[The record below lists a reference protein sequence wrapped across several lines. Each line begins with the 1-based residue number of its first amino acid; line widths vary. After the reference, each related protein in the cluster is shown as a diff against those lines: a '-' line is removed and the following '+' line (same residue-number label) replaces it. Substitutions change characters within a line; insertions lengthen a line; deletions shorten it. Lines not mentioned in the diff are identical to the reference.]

1 MRRVTHIFAVAG
13 FAVTSM
19 GMLPTATGQDAALPA
34 EAPPATMPDE
44 EYTEDVV
51 ETVRLGGEDNTLTDH
66 GGVQQAG
73 EYDANPGG
81 IDPAPF
87 APDTHTPATDS
98 SENDPATAIDSSPA
112 ENDPSRIAYPVTR
125 RNARTMSLTVPA
137 PRGLITDRNGEVMA
151 TSIVAYQPAIE
162 FGQLTDE
169 SDEAVVA
176 LGRKV
181 MSEFEQAGIAMVDK
195 SDADLISH
203 YRHRRWLPLPVGP
216 VLRKHEVTPI
226 EAQLRAI
233 EHSSLMPRYIRYY
246 PAGETAGHILGYT
259 GSQAK
264 LPTGPINHHD
274 PLFEKQE
281 GRAGLE
287 SVFNRQLVGR
297 PGVWRLMFD
306 ESGTKILDELQQ
318 KPRPGG
324 TVVTTLNLK
333 WQKAAEESLR
343 RNTER
348 EEKNGT
354 KRPGRGAFVMIDVH
368 TGEVVVMASAPNFDP
383 NIFIPAITQKDYDT
397 LRNDASNPL
406 VSRAFAGVYP
416 PASTFKTITVAAAL
430 HHNIITE
437 NTYIY
442 CPYSLNIGG
451 HTFRNHSGFVGDI
464 NCITAL
470 ARSNNPFMYQV
481 AATREPRIGAERLCD
496 MARRFGF
503 GARTGLPIADKM
515 GNVPDDS
522 WMYRNYSRGF
532 MQGDAAN
539 ISIGQGPLLATPLQ
553 VAYAMAGIANGNYL
567 PKLHL
572 VRQMLD
578 MDGNV
583 VYQCT
588 PTIRTKLNDLSE
600 DLAVVRKGM
609 RAVVSGGS
617 GHRAKIS
624 YAANAGKTGTAQW
637 GKPSDDCRL
646 AWFAGF
652 IPADNPRYAYA
663 ALYEGEPHQVISGGR
678 MAAAIVTSFF
688 EDDVVKTDLKAEFAA
703 AQRRPLTTTETS
715 RTQQKDSA
723 DDQARRAAEEERRKR
738 EAEKRRRTDNWDDGR
753 GRR

>member
-1 MRRVTHIFAVAG
+1 M
-13 FAVTSM
+13 
-19 GMLPTATGQDAALPA
+19 AALAAAVPGVLPCATAQEAVPA
-34 EAPPATMPDE
+34 TETATMPEDE
-44 EYTEDVV
+44 FADAVV
-51 ETVRLGGEDNTLTDH
+51 ETVQLGGEENTISEQQ
-66 GGVQQAG
+66 GVQKAH
-73 EYDANPGG
+73 EYEERTD
-81 IDPAPF
+81 IESPF
-87 APDTHTPATDS
+87 TGDTHSSTTDDSPGTEISDSMPAD
-98 SENDPATAIDSSPA
+98 
-112 ENDPSRIAYPVTR
+112 NDPSRIAYPVTR

-151 TSIVAYQPAIE
+151 TSVVAYQPAIE
-162 FGQLTDE
+162 FGQLKDETD
-169 SDEAVVA
+169 AAIIA
-176 LGRKV
+176 LARKV
-181 MSEFEQAGIAMVDK
+181 MGEFEQLGISLTEK
-195 SDADLISH
+195 TDAELVSH

-216 VLRKHEVTPI
+216 VLRKHEIAPHET
-226 EAQLRAI
+226 ELRSI
-233 EHSSLMPRYIRYY
+233 EHGSLMPRYIRYY
-246 PAGETAGHILGYT
+246 PAGQTAGHILGYT
-259 GSQAK
+259 GTKSK

-306 ESGTKILDELQQ
+306 ESGNKILDELQQ

-343 RNTER
+343 HNTER
-348 EEKNGT
+348 TDSKGN
-354 KRPGRGAFVMIDVH
+354 KHPGRGAFVMIDVH
-368 TGEVVVMASAPNFDP
+368 SGEVVVLASAPNFDP
-383 NIFIPAITQKDYDT
+383 NVFIPAISQSDYDT
-397 LRNDASNPL
+397 LRNDSSNPL

-416 PASTFKTITVAAAL
+416 PASTFKTITIAAAL

-451 HTFRNHSGFVGDI
+451 HTFHNHSRFEGDI

-481 AATREPRIGAERLCD
+481 AATREPRIRADRLCD
-496 MARRFGF
+496 MARRFGL
-503 GARTGLPIADKM
+503 GARTGLPIADKA
-515 GNVPDDS
+515 GNVPDES
-522 WMYRNYSRGF
+522 WMHRNYSRSF

-553 VAYAMAGIANGNYL
+553 VAYAMAGIANGSYL

-588 PTIRTKLNDLSE
+588 PAIKSKLEDLSD

-617 GHRAKIS
+617 GSRAKIS
-624 YAANAGKTGTAQW
+624 YAPNAGKTGTAQW
-637 GKPSDDCRL
+637 GRPSDDCRL

-678 MAAAIVTSFF
+678 TATAIVTGFF
-688 EDDVVKTDLKAEFAA
+688 ESDAVKNDLKAEFEA
-703 AQRRPLTTTETS
+703 AQRVPL
-715 RTQQKDSA
+715 SA
-723 DDQARRAAEEERRKR
+723 DDANRNAQRSTPENEARRAAEEERHRR
-738 EAEKRRRTDNWDDGR
+738 EAEHRRRTENWDDGR

>member
-1 MRRVTHIFAVAG
+1 MGLAVATWG
-13 FAVTSM
+13 ILQMA
-19 GMLPTATGQDAALPA
+19 AGQDAAPVAPA
-34 EAPPATMPDE
+34 VADVPPVAVE
-44 EYTEDVV
+44 EDFTEEVV
-51 ETVRLGGEDNTLTDH
+51 ETVQLGGEENVSAEEE
-66 GGVQQAG
+66 GVQRAG
-73 EYDANPGG
+73 DYDYTPD
-81 IDPAPF
+81 IESPF
-87 APDTHTPATDS
+87 DG
-98 SENDPATAIDSSPA
+98 ETASAGNTQETSPVA
-112 ENDPSRIAYPVTR
+112 DLPPSENDPSRIAYPVTR

-151 TSIVAYQPAIE
+151 TSIVAYQPSIE
-162 FGQLTDE
+162 FGQLKND
-169 SDEAVVA
+169 SDEAIVELA
-176 LGRKV
+176 RKV
-181 MSEFEQAGIAMVDK
+181 MEEYEKLGVVVTEKKDEE
-195 SDADLISH
+195 LISH
-203 YRHRRWLPLPVGP
+203 YRHRRWLPLPIGP
-216 VLRKHEVTPI
+216 VLRKHELKPI
-226 EAQLRAI
+226 EEKLKAI
-233 EHSSLMPRYIRYY
+233 EHASLMPRYIRYY
-246 PAGETAGHILGYT
+246 PAGVTAGHILGYT
-259 GSQAK
+259 GTQAK

-281 GRAGLE
+281 GRSGLE
-287 SVFNRQLVGR
+287 SVFDRQLVGR

-343 RNTER
+343 VNTER
-348 EEKNGT
+348 KDAKGNVS
-354 KRPGRGAFVMIDVH
+354 PGRGAFVVIDVH
-368 TGEVVVMASAPNFDP
+368 SGEVIVLASAPNFDP
-383 NIFIPAITQKDYDT
+383 NVFIPAISQKDYDT

-437 NTYIY
+437 NTYVY
-442 CPYSLNIGG
+442 CPYSVNIGG
-451 HTFRNHSGFVGDI
+451 HKFKNHSGFTGDI

-470 ARSNNPFMYQV
+470 AKSNNPFMYQV
-481 AATREPRIGAERLCD
+481 AATREPRIGAERLCE
-496 MARRFGF
+496 MARRFGL

-515 GNVPDDS
+515 GNVPDES
-522 WMYRNYSRGF
+522 WMYRNYSRSF

-553 VAYAMAGIANGNYL
+553 VAYAMTGIANGRYL

-578 MDGNV
+578 IDGNV

-588 PTIRTKLNDLSE
+588 PAVRNKLDDLSD
-600 DLAVVRKGM
+600 DLSVVRKGM

-624 YAANAGKTGTAQW
+624 YAPNAGKTGTAQW

-678 MAAAIVTSFF
+678 MAAAIVTGFF
-688 EDDVVKTDLKAEFAA
+688 ENELVKADLKAEFDAA
-703 AQRRPLTTTETS
+703 ARRPLSSEE
-715 RTQQKDSA
+715 SA
-723 DDQARRAAEEERRKR
+723 RSPEEDPAATAARRAAESERRR
-738 EAEKRRRTDNWDDGR
+738 RAAEHRRRTDNWDDGR
-753 GRR
+753 GRH

>member
-1 MRRVTHIFAVAG
+1 MRRVIYTKTIAGLAVAG
-13 FAVTSM
+13 MT
-19 GMLPTATGQDAALPA
+19 MLQWAAGQDAAPPVVA
-34 EAPPATMPDE
+34 EEDFTDE
-44 EYTEDVV
+44 VV
-51 ETVRLGGEDNTLTDH
+51 ETVQLGGEENVSADQE
-66 GGVQQAG
+66 GVQRADDYDYTPTVDSPFDG
-73 EYDANPGG
+73 ETGTVGSNEEEVPSVGQG
-81 IDPAPF
+81 P
-87 APDTHTPATDS
+87 S
-98 SENDPATAIDSSPA
+98 

-151 TSIVAYQPAIE
+151 TSIVAYQPSIE
-162 FGQLTDE
+162 FGQLQND
-169 SDEAVVA
+169 SDAEIVA
-176 LGRKV
+176 LGRRV
-181 MSEFEQAGIAMVDK
+181 MAEFEQLGVAVTPKKDEE
-195 SDADLISH
+195 LISH
-203 YRHRRWLPLPVGP
+203 YRHRRWLPLPIGP
-216 VLRKHEVTPI
+216 VLRKQEVKPI
-226 EAQLRAI
+226 EEKLRAI

-259 GSQAK
+259 GTQAK

-281 GRAGLE
+281 GRSGLE
-287 SVFNRQLVGR
+287 SVFDRQLVGR

-348 EEKNGT
+348 KDSKGKT
-354 KRPGRGAFVMIDVH
+354 YPGRGAFVMIDVQ
-368 TGEVVVMASAPNFDP
+368 TGEVVVLASAPNFDP
-383 NIFIPAITQKDYDT
+383 NVFIPAISQKDYDT

-442 CPYSLNIGG
+442 CPYSVNIGG
-451 HTFRNHSGFVGDI
+451 HKFKNHSSFTGDI

-470 ARSNNPFMYQV
+470 AKSNNPFMYQV
-481 AATREPRIGAERLCD
+481 AATREPRIGAERLCE
-496 MARRFGF
+496 MARRFGL
-503 GARTGLPIADKM
+503 GSRTGLPIADKN
-515 GNVPDDS
+515 GNVPDES
-522 WMYRNYSRGF
+522 WMYRNYSRSF

-553 VAYAMAGIANGNYL
+553 VAYAMTGIANGRYL

-578 MDGNV
+578 IDGNV

-588 PTIRTKLNDLSE
+588 PAIRNKLDDMSDDLS
-600 DLAVVRKGM
+600 VVRKGM

-678 MAAAIVTSFF
+678 MAAAIVTGFF
-688 EDDVVKTDLKAEFAA
+688 ENESVKEDLKAEFEAA
-703 AQRRPLTTTETS
+703 ARRPLSTEES
-715 RTQQKDSA
+715 IRTPEEDPEA
-723 DDQARRAAEEERRKR
+723 AAARRAAETERRRR
-738 EAEKRRRTDNWDDGR
+738 EAEHRRRTDNWDDGR